1 MRIPRTMSEKQTELH
16 VGRFTILRRLGR
28 GGMGAVYEGHD
39 PALDRRV
46 AIKTLTSEA
55 IADAETRGRF
65 EREARAA
72 AKLAHP
78 NIVIVYELGNF
89 GGKEKPYIVME
100 YLEGTDVAALIS
112 GSRSVPLAEALDIV
126 AQLCRALDF
135 AHQKGVVHRDVKP
148 ANLRYLDDGQIKI
161 MDFGIARVE
170 GSHQITKSGV
180 MIGTLHYM
188 SPEQIRGEKLD
199 GRTDIFSAGCIL
211 YELLAGV
218 RPFPGESAT
227 SILYNIVHETPKP
240 VIDKNSDLPQEVQ
253 RVIDRALAKK
263 PEERFASAGAMAKEL
278 EKILSVYRKTFPRT
292 TSAHERSLQEI
303 QALAKERNWEE
314 VSERAKKLLEE
325 HPQLDDARRILR
337 RALRELHHEE
347 SESQKSPAERTKHLE
362 EIYDELT
369 GLYGSEA
376 VTARGP
382 SALAETEVGEPMKPP
397 PEAPGVGRSPAE
409 RTLEGREGRE
419 SREGREEKSSDPVRA
434 LAAPIWALVI
444 VVLLGF
450 GGGLY
455 WMFLREPEGPKT
467 VSHTLRV
474 YSDPVGASVTLNGRQ
489 SGFVTDEDGVE
500 LPVSGLVNDS
510 VLVEMRLAGYE
521 PASAEVSLSVA
532 PPDPLE
538 FVLAPTV
545 RSFEL
550 QTSPAGAS
558 VRLDGKPLE
567 GVTPLSVELPA
578 DGEHEIT
585 FTKAE
590 YQSVTV
596 RIGGGEPLPE
606 APVVLTPLGKPG
618 TVAVESTYPVSV
630 WRGGSELAPAT
641 PSPSV
646 QLRPGSYELRLISES
661 VFLDRV
667 VPAQVREGE
676 TVSVMA
682 PPLGRVN
689 VRANPGNC
697 TLTINGVSAGA
708 PPFMNREIVEGSH
721 EFVFTWPGDVK
732 DVQRVEVQTG
742 KPSYVTG
749 QKP

>member
-1 MRIPRTMSEKQTELH
+1 MADKQTELH
-16 VGRFTILRRLGR
+16 IGRFTIQRRLGR
-28 GGMGAVYEGHD
+28 GGMGSVYEGHD

-55 IADAETRGRF
+55 IADAESRGRF

-78 NIVIVYELGNF
+78 NIVTVFELGNF

-100 YLEGTDVAALIS
+100 YLEGTDVASVIS
-112 GSRSVPLAEALDIV
+112 GSRGLPLAEALDIV
-126 AQLCRALDF
+126 VQLCRALDF

-211 YELLAGV
+211 YELLTGV
-218 RPFPGESAT
+218 RPFSGESAT

-240 VIDKNSDLPQEVQ
+240 VLEKNADLPQEVQ
-253 RVIDRALAKK
+253 RVIDRALSKK
-263 PEERFASAGAMAKEL
+263 PEDRFATAGEMAKEL
-278 EKILSVYRKTFPRT
+278 EKILSVYRKTLPRT
-292 TSAHERSLQEI
+292 TPAHEKSLQEL
-303 QALAKERNWEE
+303 QSLAKESNWRE
-314 VSERAKKLLEE
+314 VSKKAKKLLEE
-325 HPQLDDARRILR
+325 HPQLDEARRLLR
-337 RALRELHHEE
+337 RALREIHQEE
-347 SESQKSPAERTKHLE
+347 SENQRSAADRTKHFE

-382 SALAETEVGEPMKPP
+382 SALAETEVGEPTKRP
-397 PEAPGVGRSPAE
+397 PETVALGANPAATE
-409 RTLEGREGRE
+409 REGT
-419 SREGREEKSSDPVRA
+419 GSDPVRA
-434 LAAPIWALVI
+434 LAAPIWALVV

-455 WMFLREPEGPKT
+455 WMFLREPEGPKP
-467 VSHTLRV
+467 VAHTLRV
-474 YSDPVGASVTLNGRQ
+474 YSDPVGASITLNGRQ
-489 SGFVTDEDGVE
+489 TGLVTDDDGVE
-500 LPVSGLVNDS
+500 LPISGLVKDS
-510 VLVEMRLAGYE
+510 VLIEMRMEGFE
-521 PASAEVSLSVA
+521 TASADVELGLT

-545 RSFEL
+545 RQFVL

-567 GVTPLSVELPA
+567 GLTPLSIELPA
-578 DGEHEIT
+578 EGEHEIS
-585 FTKAE
+585 FSKAE
-590 YQSVTV
+590 YQTATIRV
-596 RIGGGEPLPE
+596 RANEPFPST
-606 APVVLTPLGKPG
+606 PVVLTALGRPG
-618 TVAVESTYPVSV
+618 TFVVESSYPVAIQ
-630 WRGGSELAPAT
+630 RGTAELAPASA
-641 PSPSV
+641 SPSV
-646 QLRPGSYELRLISES
+646 QLRPGTYELRLISES
-661 VFLDRV
+661 VFLDRL
-667 VPAQVREGE
+667 VPVEVREGE
-676 TVSVMA
+676 TTVVEA

-697 TLTINGVSAGA
+697 AVSINGFAAGA
-708 PPFMNREIVEGSH
+708 PPFMNREIVAGSH
-721 EFVFTWPGDVK
+721 EFVFTWPGEVK
-732 DVQRVEVQTG
+732 DVQRVDVQAG
-742 KPSYVTG
+742 KPSYVIG

>member
-1 MRIPRTMSEKQTELH
+1 MAEKHTELH
-16 VGRFTILRRLGR
+16 VGKFTILRRLGR

-78 NIVIVYELGNF
+78 NIVTVYELGNF

-112 GSRSVPLAEALDIV
+112 GSRGLPLAEALDIV
-126 AQLCRALDF
+126 SQLCRALDF

-211 YELLAGV
+211 YELLSGV
-218 RPFPGESAT
+218 RPFAGESAT

-240 VIDKNSDLPQEVQ
+240 VIEKIPDLPQEVQ
-253 RVIDRALAKK
+253 RVIDRALAKR
-263 PEERFASAGAMAKEL
+263 PEDRFASAGAMAKEL
-278 EKILSVYRKTFPRT
+278 EKILSVYRKTLPRT
-292 TSAHERSLQEI
+292 TPAHEKSLQEI
-303 QALAKERNWEE
+303 QSLAKDRNWQE
-314 VSERAKKLLEE
+314 VSKKAKKLLEE
-325 HPQLDDARRILR
+325 HPQLDEARRFLR
-337 RALRELHHEE
+337 RALREIHHQE
-347 SESQKSPAERTKHLE
+347 SEDLKTEAEKTRHFE

-382 SALAETEVGEPMKPP
+382 SALAETEVGASTKKPLQT
-397 PEAPGVGRSPAE
+397 AGAVALGTSPVE
-409 RTLEGREGRE
+409 TLRDT
-419 SREGREEKSSDPVRA
+419 KSSDPVRA
-434 LAAPIWALVI
+434 LAAPIWALVV

-467 VSHTLRV
+467 VAHTLRV
-474 YSDPVGASVTLNGRQ
+474 YSDPIGASVTLNGRQ
-489 SGFVTDEDGVE
+489 TGLLTDADGVE
-500 LPVSGLVNDS
+500 VPVSGLVNDA
-510 VLVEMRLAGYE
+510 VLVEMRMDGFE
-521 PASAEVSLSVA
+521 PASAEVSLGDA
-532 PPDPLE
+532 APDPLE

-545 RSFEL
+545 RKLEL
-550 QTSPAGAS
+550 KTLPAGAS
-558 VRLDGKPLE
+558 VRLDGKPLD
-567 GVTPLSVELPA
+567 GVTPLSIQLPA
-578 DGEHEIT
+578 EGEHEIT

-590 YQSVTV
+590 YQPASVRV
-596 RIGGGEPLPE
+596 GGGEPFPAE
-606 APVVLTPLGKPG
+606 PVVLTALGRPG
-618 TVAVESTYPVSV
+618 TFTVQSSYPVAVRRGSTD
-630 WRGGSELAPAT
+630 LAPAT
-641 PSPSV
+641 TSPTV
-646 QLRPGSYELRLISES
+646 QLRPGSYELRLVSEA

-667 VPAQVREGE
+667 VPVQVREGE
-676 TVSVMA
+676 TTSFEA

-708 PPFMNREIVEGSH
+708 PPLMNREIAAGSH
-721 EFVFTWPGDVK
+721 EFVFTWPGEVR
-732 DVQRVEVQTG
+732 DVQRVEVQAG
-742 KPSYVTG
+742 KPSYVIG

>member
-1 MRIPRTMSEKQTELH
+1 MAEKQTELH

-78 NIVIVYELGNF
+78 NIVTVYELGNF
-89 GGKEKPYIVME
+89 GGREKPYIVME
-100 YLEGTDVAALIS
+100 YLEGTDVAAIIG
-112 GSRSVPLAEALDIV
+112 GSRGVPLAEALDIV

-188 SPEQIRGEKLD
+188 SPEQIRGDKLD

-227 SILYNIVHETPKP
+227 SILYNIVHETPQP
-240 VIDKNSDLPQEVQ
+240 VIDKHPDLPQEVQ

-263 PEERFASAGAMAKEL
+263 PEERFPSAGAMAKEL
-278 EKILSVYRKTFPRT
+278 EKILSVYRKTLPRT

-303 QALAKERNWEE
+303 QALAKDRNWRE
-314 VSERAKKLLEE
+314 VSKKSKKLLEE
-325 HPQLDDARRILR
+325 QPQLDEARRILR
-337 RALRELHHEE
+337 RALREIHQEE
-347 SESQKSPAERTKHLE
+347 SDSQKTAEEKTKHFA
-362 EIYDELT
+362 EIFDELT

-382 SALAETEVGEPMKPP
+382 SALAETEMGDPTKKPP
-397 PEAPGVGRSPAE
+397 EPTGAAAGPSHAE
-409 RTLEGREGRE
+409 TLRDTT
-419 SREGREEKSSDPVRA
+419 SSDPVRA
-434 LAAPIWALVI
+434 LAAPIWALVV

-450 GGGLY
+450 GGGLF

-467 VSHTLRV
+467 VAHTLRV
-474 YSDPVGASVTLNGRQ
+474 YSDPVGAAITLNGRQ
-489 SGFVTDEDGVE
+489 TGLVTDADGVE
-500 LPVSGLVNDS
+500 VPVSGLLDDS
-510 VLVEMRLAGYE
+510 VRVEMRIDGYE
-521 PASAEVSLSVA
+521 SASAEVSLGAA

-545 RSFEL
+545 RKLEL
-550 QTSPAGAS
+550 ATSPAGAS
-558 VRLDGKPLE
+558 VSLDGKTLD
-567 GVTPLSVELPA
+567 GVTPISIELPA
-578 DGEHEIT
+578 DGEHEIR

-590 YQSVTV
+590 YQTATV
-596 RIGGGEPLPE
+596 RVGKGEPLP
-606 APVVLTPLGKPG
+606 AGPVVLVALGKPG
-618 TVAVESTYPVSV
+618 TFAVQSAYPVAVR
-630 WRGGSELAPAT
+630 RGNSELAPAT

-646 QLRPGSYELRLISES
+646 QLRPGSYELRLVSEA

-667 VPAQVREGE
+667 VPAHVREGE
-676 TVSVMA
+676 TTTVQA
-682 PPLGRVN
+682 PALGRVN

-708 PPFMNREIVEGSH
+708 PPLMNREIVAGSH
-721 EFVFTWPGDVK
+721 EFVFTWPGDVR
-732 DVQRVEVQTG
+732 DVQRVEVQAG
-742 KPSYVTG
+742 KPSYVIG
-749 QKP
+749 QKR

>member
-1 MRIPRTMSEKQTELH
+1 
-16 VGRFTILRRLGR
+16 
-28 GGMGAVYEGHD
+28 MGAVYEGHD

-46 AIKTLTSEA
+46 AIKTLTSDA
-55 IADAETRGRF
+55 IADAESRGRF
-65 EREARAA
+65 EREAKAA

-78 NIVIVYELGNF
+78 NIVTVYELGNF
-89 GGKEKPYIVME
+89 GGREKPYIVME
-100 YLEGTDVAALIS
+100 YLEGTDVAALI
-112 GSRSVPLAEALDIV
+112 GGNRGVPLAEALDIV

-170 GSHQITKSGV
+170 GGHQITKSGV

-218 RPFPGESAT
+218 RPFSGESAT
-227 SILYNIVHETPKP
+227 SILYNIVHETPKS
-240 VIDKNSDLPQEVQ
+240 VMEKNPDLPQEVQ
-253 RVIDRALAKK
+253 RVIDRALSKK
-263 PEERFASAGAMAKEL
+263 PDDRFATAGEMAREL
-278 EKILSVYRKTFPRT
+278 EKILSVYRKTLPRT
-292 TSAHERSLQEI
+292 TSAHEKSLQEL
-303 QALAKERNWEE
+303 QALARERNWRE
-314 VSERAKKLLEE
+314 VSKKAKKLLEE
-325 HPQLDDARRILR
+325 HPQLDEARRLLR
-337 RALRELHHEE
+337 RALREVHQEE
-347 SESQKSPAERTKHLE
+347 IESQRSAAERTKHFE
-362 EIYDELT
+362 EIESELT

-382 SALAETEVGEPMKPP
+382 SALAETEVGEPTKSP
-397 PEAPGVGRSPAE
+397 PETVGVAASSAE
-409 RTLEGREGRE
+409 TLREAKGT
-419 SREGREEKSSDPVRA
+419 DPVRA
-434 LAAPIWALVI
+434 LAAPMWALVI

-455 WMFLREPEGPKT
+455 WMFLRQPEGPT
-467 VSHTLRV
+467 PVAHTLRV
-474 YSDPVGASVTLNGRQ
+474 YSDPVGASVLLNGRQ
-489 SGFVTDEDGVE
+489 TGLLTDEDGVE

-510 VLVEMRLAGYE
+510 VLVEMRLDGFD
-521 PASAEVSLSVA
+521 PASAEVALGEA

-545 RSFEL
+545 RRFEL

-567 GVTPLSVELPA
+567 GVTPLSIELPA
-578 DGEHEIT
+578 EGEHEIT

-590 YQSVTV
+590 YQTATL
-596 RIGGGEPLPE
+596 RLGAGEPLPPG
-606 APVVLTPLGKPG
+606 PVVLVPLGKPG
-618 TVAVESTYPVSV
+618 TFAVQSTYPVSV
-630 WRGGSELAPAT
+630 RRGNSELAPAAS
-641 PSPSV
+641 SPSV
-646 QLRPGSYELRLISES
+646 QLRPGSYELHLVSES

-667 VPAQVREGE
+667 VQVQVREGE
-676 TVSVMA
+676 TTAIQA

-697 TLTINGVSAGA
+697 TVSINGVSAGA
-708 PPFMNREIVEGSH
+708 PPFMNREIVEGTH
-721 EFVFTWPGDVK
+721 EFVFTWPGEVR
-732 DVQRVEVQTG
+732 DVQRIEVQAG
-742 KPSYVTG
+742 KPSYVIG

>member
-1 MRIPRTMSEKQTELH
+1 MAEKQTELH

-78 NIVIVYELGNF
+78 NIVTVHELGNF

-112 GSRSVPLAEALDIV
+112 GSRGLPLAEALDIV
-126 AQLCRALDF
+126 VQLCRALDF

-199 GRTDIFSAGCIL
+199 GRTDIFSTGCIL
-211 YELLAGV
+211 YELLSGV
-218 RPFPGESAT
+218 RPFAGESAT

-240 VIDKNSDLPQEVQ
+240 VIEKNADLPQEVQ

-263 PEERFASAGAMAKEL
+263 PEDRFASAGAMAKEL
-278 EKILSVYRKTFPRT
+278 EKILAVYRKTLPRT
-292 TSAHERSLQEI
+292 TSAHERSLSEI
-303 QALAKERNWEE
+303 QALAKERNWQE
-314 VSERAKKLLEE
+314 VSKKAKKLLEE
-325 HPQLDDARRILR
+325 HPQLDEARRILR
-337 RALRELHHEE
+337 RALREIHQEE
-347 SESQKSPAERTKHLE
+347 SDNQKSPAEKTKNFE

-382 SALAETEVGEPMKPP
+382 SALAETEVGDPTKKP
-397 PEAPGVGRSPAE
+397 PEAPRVGRSPAE
-409 RTLEGREGRE
+409 RTLEGREEREGRE
-419 SREGREEKSSDPVRA
+419 SREGREEKGSDPVRA

-455 WMFLREPEGPKT
+455 WMFVREPEGPKT
-467 VSHTLRV
+467 VSYTLRV
-474 YSDPVGASVTLNGRQ
+474 YSDPIGAGVTLNGRQ
-489 SGFVTDEDGVE
+489 TGLVTDADGVE

-510 VLVEMRLAGYE
+510 VLVEMRLDGYE
-521 PASAEVSLSVA
+521 SASSEVALGLA
-532 PPDPLE
+532 APDPLE

-545 RSFEL
+545 RKFEL
-550 QTSPAGAS
+550 QTSPVGAS

-567 GVTPLSVELPA
+567 GVTPLSIELPPN
-578 DGEHEIT
+578 GEHEIA

-590 YQSVTV
+590 HQSATI
-596 RIGGGEPLPE
+596 RIRGRRAVPARSPLCS
-606 APVVLTPLGKPG
+606 PLS
-618 TVAVESTYPVSV
+618 AS
-630 WRGGSELAPAT
+630 LA
-641 PSPSV
+641 PSPS
-646 QLRPGSYELRLISES
+646 
-661 VFLDRV
+661 
-667 VPAQVREGE
+667 
-676 TVSVMA
+676 T
-682 PPLGRVN
+682 PPIRSRCGAAHPSLFQRRR
-689 VRANPGNC
+689 VRACSSGRAP
-697 TLTINGVSAGA
+697 TSSA
-708 PPFMNREIVEGSH
+708 
-721 EFVFTWPGDVK
+721 
-732 DVQRVEVQTG
+732 
-742 KPSYVTG
+742 
-749 QKP
+749 

>member
-1 MRIPRTMSEKQTELH
+1 MAEKQTELH

-46 AIKTLTSEA
+46 AIKTLTSDV
-55 IADAETRGRF
+55 IADAETRSRF

-78 NIVIVYELGNF
+78 NIVTMYELGNF

-100 YLEGTDVAALIS
+100 YLEGTDVASLIS
-112 GSRSVPLAEALDIV
+112 GGRSVPLAEALDIV

-170 GSHQITKSGV
+170 GGHQITKSGV

-218 RPFPGESAT
+218 RPFSGESAT

-240 VIDKNSDLPQEVQ
+240 VVQKNSDLPQEVQ
-253 RVIDRALAKK
+253 RVIDRALAKR
-263 PEERFASAGAMAKEL
+263 PEDRFASAGDMAKEL
-278 EKILSVYRKTFPRT
+278 EKILSVYRKTLPRT
-292 TSAHERSLQEI
+292 TAVHEKRLSALQSL
-303 QALAKERNWEE
+303 ARERNWHE
-314 VSERAKKLLEE
+314 VSKKAKELLEE
-325 HPQLDDARRILR
+325 HPQLDEARRLLR
-337 RALRELHHEE
+337 RALREIHQEE
-347 SESQKSPAERTKHLE
+347 SEGQRSAEEKTKHFD

-382 SALAETEVGEPMKPP
+382 SALAETEVGEPTKGP
-397 PEAPGVGRSPAE
+397 PETVGFSSGPSP
-409 RTLEGREGRE
+409 T
-419 SREGREEKSSDPVRA
+419 SREQGSDPVRA
-434 LAAPIWALVI
+434 LAAPIWALVV

-455 WMFLREPEGPKT
+455 WMFLREPEGPKP
-467 VSHTLRV
+467 VAHTLRV
-474 YSDPVGASVTLNGRQ
+474 YSDPVGASITLNGRLT
-489 SGFVTDEDGVE
+489 GLVTDEDGVE

-510 VLVEMRLAGYE
+510 VLVEMRMDGFE
-521 PASAEVSLSVA
+521 TASAEVALGEV

-545 RSFEL
+545 RKFEL

-567 GVTPLSVELPA
+567 GVTPLSIDLPP

-585 FTKAE
+585 FTKVE
-590 YQSVTV
+590 YQTATL
-596 RIGGGEPLPE
+596 RLRGGEPVPSG
-606 APVVLTPLGKPG
+606 PVVLTALGKPG
-618 TVAVESTYPVSV
+618 TLVVESSYPVSV
-630 WRGGSELAPAT
+630 QRGTTELAPAS
-641 PSPSV
+641 PNPSV
-646 QLRPGSYELRLISES
+646 QLRPGSYELRLISGS

-667 VPAQVREGE
+667 VQAQVREGE
-676 TVSVMA
+676 TTVVQA

-697 TLTINGVSAGA
+697 AVSINGFAAGA

-721 EFVFTWPGDVK
+721 EFVFTWPSELK
-732 DVQRVEVQTG
+732 DVQRVDVQAG
-742 KPSYVTG
+742 KPSYVIG

>member
-1 MRIPRTMSEKQTELH
+1 MAEKQTELH

-46 AIKTLTSEA
+46 AIKTLTSDA
-55 IADAETRGRF
+55 IADAESRGRF

-78 NIVIVYELGNF
+78 NIVTVYELGNF

-100 YLEGTDVAALIS
+100 YLEGTDVASLIS
-112 GSRSVPLAEALDIV
+112 GNRSVPLAEALEIV

-161 MDFGIARVE
+161 MDFGIARID
-170 GSHQITKSGV
+170 GGHQITKSGV

-218 RPFPGESAT
+218 RPFSGESAT

-240 VIDKNSDLPQEVQ
+240 VVEKNSDLPQEVQ

-263 PEERFASAGAMAKEL
+263 PEERFVSAGEMAKEL
-278 EKILSVYRKTFPRT
+278 EKILSVYRKTLPRT
-292 TSAHERSLQEI
+292 TSAHEKRVQELQSL
-303 QALAKERNWEE
+303 ARERNWRE
-314 VSERAKKLLEE
+314 VSKKAKKLLEE
-325 HPQLDDARRILR
+325 HPQIDEARRLLR
-337 RALRELHHEE
+337 RALREIHQEE
-347 SESQKSPAERTKHLE
+347 SESQRTAEERTKHFD
-362 EIYDELT
+362 EIQSELT

-382 SALAETEVGEPMKPP
+382 SALAETEVGEPTKNP
-397 PEAPGVGRSPAE
+397 PETVGVPPSPAE
-409 RTLEGREGRE
+409 TL
-419 SREGREEKSSDPVRA
+419 REEKGSDPVRA

-444 VVLLGF
+444 VVLLGVA
-450 GGGLY
+450 GGLL
-455 WMFLREPEGPKT
+455 WMFLREPDGPKP
-467 VSHTLRV
+467 VAHTLRV
-474 YSDPVGASVTLNGRQ
+474 YSDPVGAAITLNGRQ
-489 SGFVTDEDGVE
+489 TGLLTDDDGVE
-500 LPVSGLVNDS
+500 IPVSGLVNDS
-510 VLVEMRLAGYE
+510 VLVEMRMDGFE
-521 PASAEVSLSVA
+521 PASAEVALGVE

-545 RSFEL
+545 RRFEL

-567 GVTPLSVELPA
+567 GVTPISIELPA
-578 DGEHEIT
+578 EGEHEIT
-585 FTKAE
+585 FSKAE
-590 YQSVTV
+590 YQTATLRV
-596 RIGGGEPLPE
+596 REGEPLPPG
-606 APVVLTPLGKPG
+606 PVVLTALGKPG
-618 TVAVESTYPVSV
+618 TFVVESSYPISV
-630 WRGGSELAPAT
+630 QRGGSELASAT
-641 PSPSV
+641 ESPRV
-646 QLRPGSYELRLISES
+646 QLRPGTYDLRLISEA

-667 VPAQVREGE
+667 VQVQVREGE
-676 TVSVMA
+676 TTSLKA
-682 PPLGRVN
+682 PPLGRVS

-697 TLTINGVSAGA
+697 TVSINGFSAGA

-721 EFVFTWPGDVK
+721 EFVFTWPGDVRDVQRK
-732 DVQRVEVQTG
+732 DVQAG
-742 KPSYVTG
+742 KPAYVIG

>member
-1 MRIPRTMSEKQTELH
+1 MAEKQTELH

-55 IADAETRGRF
+55 IADAESRGRF

-78 NIVIVYELGNF
+78 NIVTVYELGNF

-100 YLEGTDVAALIS
+100 YLEGTDVASLVS
-112 GSRSVPLAEALDIV
+112 GSRGLPIAEALDIV
-126 AQLCRALDF
+126 VQLCRALDF

-211 YELLAGV
+211 YELLTGA
-218 RPFPGESAT
+218 RPFSGESAT

-240 VIDKNSDLPQEVQ
+240 AVEKNTDLPQEIQ
-253 RVIDRALAKK
+253 HVIDRALSKK
-263 PEERFASAGAMAKEL
+263 PEDRFTTAGEMAKDL
-278 EKILSVYRKTFPRT
+278 EKILSVYRKTLPRT
-292 TSAHERSLQEI
+292 TSAHEKSLQEI
-303 QALAKERNWEE
+303 QSLAKESNWPE
-314 VSERAKKLLEE
+314 VAKRAKKLLEE
-325 HPQLDDARRILR
+325 HPQLDEARRHLR
-337 RALRELHHEE
+337 RALREIHQEE
-347 SESQKSPAERTKHLE
+347 AESQKSAAERTKHFE
-362 EIYDELT
+362 EIYGELT

-382 SALAETEVGEPMKPP
+382 SALAETEVGEPTKK
-397 PEAPGVGRSPAE
+397 PAE
-409 RTLEGREGRE
+409 TMGVAPTAAETFGTGK
-419 SREGREEKSSDPVRA
+419 GHDPVRA
-434 LAAPIWALVI
+434 LAAPIWALVV

-455 WMFLREPEGPKT
+455 WMFLRAPEGPQT
-467 VSHTLRV
+467 VAHTLRV
-474 YSDPVGASVTLNGRQ
+474 YSDPVGAAITLNGRPT
-489 SGFVTDEDGVE
+489 GLVTDEDGVE
-500 LPVSGLVNDS
+500 LPVSGLLSDS
-510 VLVEMRLAGYE
+510 VLVEMRMEGFE
-521 PASAEVSLSVA
+521 PASADVVLGPT

-538 FVLAPTV
+538 FVLAANV
-545 RSFEL
+545 RTIEL
-550 QTSPAGAS
+550 QTSPAGAT
-558 VRLDGKPLE
+558 VKLDGKPLE
-567 GVTPLSVELPA
+567 GVTPLAIELPS
-578 DGEHEIT
+578 DGEHELT
-585 FTKAE
+585 FAKAD
-590 YQSVTV
+590 YQTATL
-596 RIGGGEPLPE
+596 RIRDGEPLP
-606 APVVLTPLGKPG
+606 AGPVVLTALGKPG
-618 TVAVESTYPVSV
+618 TFTVESPYPVSIR
-630 WRGGSELAPAT
+630 RGASELVAAT
-641 PSPSV
+641 PRPSV
-646 QLRPGSYELRLISES
+646 TLRPGSYELRLVAES

-667 VPAQVREGE
+667 VPVQIREGE
-676 TVSVMA
+676 TTTVTA
-682 PPLGRVN
+682 PALGRVN

-697 TLTINGVSAGA
+697 TVAINGISAGA

-721 EFVFTWPGDVK
+721 EFVFAWPGDLR
-732 DVQRVEVQTG
+732 DVQRVEVQSG
-742 KPSYVTG
+742 KPSYVIG

>member
-1 MRIPRTMSEKQTELH
+1 MAEKQTELH

-46 AIKTLTSEA
+46 AIKTLTSDA
-55 IADAETRGRF
+55 IADAESRGRF
-65 EREARAA
+65 EREAKAA

-78 NIVIVYELGNF
+78 NIVTVYELGNF

-112 GSRSVPLAEALDIV
+112 GNRGVPLAEALDIV

-170 GSHQITKSGV
+170 GGHQITKSGV

-218 RPFPGESAT
+218 RPFSGESAT
-227 SILYNIVHETPKP
+227 SVLYNIVHETPKP
-240 VIDKNSDLPQEVQ
+240 VIEKNPDLPQEVQ
-253 RVIDRALAKK
+253 RVIDRALSKK
-263 PEERFASAGAMAKEL
+263 PEDRFATAGEMAKEL
-278 EKILSVYRKTFPRT
+278 EKILSVYRKTLPRT
-292 TSAHERSLQEI
+292 TSAHEKSLQEL
-303 QALAKERNWEE
+303 QALARERNWRE
-314 VSERAKKLLEE
+314 VSKKAKKLLEE
-325 HPQLDDARRILR
+325 HPQLDEARRLLR
-337 RALRELHHEE
+337 RALREVHQEE
-347 SESQKSPAERTKHLE
+347 SESQRSAAERTKHFE
-362 EIYDELT
+362 EIESELT

-382 SALAETEVGEPMKPP
+382 SALAETEVGEPTKLP
-397 PEAPGVGRSPAE
+397 PETVGPKASAAE
-409 RTLEGREGRE
+409 TLRDQTG
-419 SREGREEKSSDPVRA
+419 SDPVRA
-434 LAAPIWALVI
+434 LAAPMWALVV

-455 WMFLREPEGPKT
+455 WMFLRQPEGPT
-467 VSHTLRV
+467 PVAHTLRV
-474 YSDPVGASVTLNGRQ
+474 YSDPVGAAVLLNGRQ
-489 SGFVTDEDGVE
+489 TGLLTDDDGVE

-510 VLVEMRLAGYE
+510 VLVEMRMDGFE
-521 PASAEVSLSVA
+521 PASAEVALGEG

-545 RSFEL
+545 RRFEL

-558 VRLDGKPLE
+558 VRLDGKALE
-567 GVTPLSVELPA
+567 GVTPLSIELPA
-578 DGEHEIT
+578 EGEHEIT

-590 YQSVTV
+590 YQTATLRLGAS
-596 RIGGGEPLPE
+596 EPLPPG
-606 APVVLTPLGKPG
+606 PVVLTPLGKPG
-618 TVAVESTYPVSV
+618 TFVLESTYPVSV
-630 WRGGSELAPAT
+630 RRGGAELAAAA

-646 QLRPGSYELRLISES
+646 QLRPGSYELQLISES

-667 VPAQVREGE
+667 VRVQVREGE
-676 TVSVMA
+676 TTSIQA

-697 TLTINGVSAGA
+697 TVSINGVSAGA

-721 EFVFTWPGDVK
+721 EFVFTWPGEVR
-732 DVQRVEVQTG
+732 DVQRIEVQAG
-742 KPSYVTG
+742 KPSYVIG

>member
-1 MRIPRTMSEKQTELH
+1 MAEKQTELH

-46 AIKTLTSEA
+46 AIKTLTSDA
-55 IADAETRGRF
+55 IADAESRGRF

-78 NIVIVYELGNF
+78 NIVTVYELGNF
-89 GGKEKPYIVME
+89 GGREKPYIVME

-112 GSRSVPLAEALDIV
+112 GSRGVPLAEALDIV

-148 ANLRYLDDGQIKI
+148 ANLRFLDDGQIKI

-170 GSHQITKSGV
+170 GGHQITKSGV

-218 RPFPGESAT
+218 RPFSGESAT

-240 VIDKNSDLPQEVQ
+240 VVEKNSDLPQEVQ
-253 RVIDRALAKK
+253 QVIDRALSKK
-263 PEERFASAGAMAKEL
+263 PEDRFATAGEMAKEL
-278 EKILSVYRKTFPRT
+278 DKILSIYRKTLPRT
-292 TSAHERSLQEI
+292 TSAHEKSLSELQS
-303 QALAKERNWEE
+303 LAKERNWPE
-314 VSERAKKLLEE
+314 VSKKAKKLLEE
-325 HPQLDDARRILR
+325 HPQIDEARRLLR
-337 RALRELHHEE
+337 RALREIHQEE
-347 SESQKSPAERTKHLE
+347 SESQRSAAEKTKHFD

-382 SALAETEVGEPMKPP
+382 SALAETEVGEPTKRP
-397 PEAPGVGRSPAE
+397 PEPVGLGSSPE
-409 RTLEGREGRE
+409 ETRREGM
-419 SREGREEKSSDPVRA
+419 GSDPVRA
-434 LAAPIWALVI
+434 LAAPIWALVV

-455 WMFLREPEGPKT
+455 WMFLREPEGLRP

-474 YSDPVGASVTLNGRQ
+474 YSDPVGAAITLNGRQ
-489 SGFVTDEDGVE
+489 TGLVTDDDGVE

-510 VLVEMRLAGYE
+510 VLIEMRMDGFE
-521 PASAEVSLSVA
+521 PASADVALGEV

-545 RSFEL
+545 RKFEL

-558 VRLDGKPLE
+558 VRLNGKPLE
-567 GVTPLSVELPA
+567 GVTPLSIELPA
-578 DGEHEIT
+578 DGEHEVT
-585 FTKAE
+585 FTKAD
-590 YQSVTV
+590 YQPATLRLRGS
-596 RIGGGEPLPE
+596 EPAPPG
-606 APVVLTPLGKPG
+606 PVVLTALGRPG
-618 TVAVESTYPVSV
+618 TFLVESVYPVSV
-630 WRGGSELAPAT
+630 RRGASELAPAT

-667 VPAQVREGE
+667 VQVQVREGE
-676 TVSVMA
+676 TATVQA

-697 TLTINGVSAGA
+697 IVSINGISAGA

-721 EFVFTWPGDVK
+721 EFVFTWPGEVRDA
-732 DVQRVEVQTG
+732 QRVEVQAG
-742 KPSYVTG
+742 KPSYVIG

>member
-1 MRIPRTMSEKQTELH
+1 MAEKQTELH

-46 AIKTLTSEA
+46 AIKTLTSDA
-55 IADAETRGRF
+55 IADTESRGRF

-78 NIVIVYELGNF
+78 NIVTIHELGNF

-112 GSRSVPLAEALDIV
+112 GSRGLPLAEALDIV

-218 RPFPGESAT
+218 RPFSGESAT

-240 VIDKNSDLPQEVQ
+240 VVEKNSDLPQEVQ
-253 RVIDRALAKK
+253 RVIDRALAKR
-263 PEERFASAGAMAKEL
+263 PEERFASAGDMAKEL
-278 EKILSVYRKTFPRT
+278 EKILSVHRKTLPRT
-292 TSAHERSLQEI
+292 TSAHEKRLSELQSLAREPNWREVSKK
-303 QALAKERNWEE
+303 AKE
-314 VSERAKKLLEE
+314 LLEQ
-325 HPQLDDARRILR
+325 HPQLDEARRLLR
-337 RALRELHHEE
+337 RALREIHLEE
-347 SESQKSPAERTKHLE
+347 SEGQRSVEEKTKHFD

-382 SALAETEVGEPMKPP
+382 SALAETEVGEPTKSPPESIGFSSGPP
-397 PEAPGVGRSPAE
+397 PASV
-409 RTLEGREGRE
+409 
-419 SREGREEKSSDPVRA
+419 EKGSDPVRA
-434 LAAPIWALVI
+434 LAAPIWALVV

-455 WMFLREPEGPKT
+455 WMFLREPEGPKP
-467 VSHTLRV
+467 VAHTLRV
-474 YSDPVGASVTLNGRQ
+474 YSDPVGAAITLNGRQ
-489 SGFVTDEDGVE
+489 TGLVTDEDGVE
-500 LPVSGLVNDS
+500 LPISGLVNDS
-510 VLVEMRLAGYE
+510 VLVEMRMDGFE
-521 PASAEVSLSVA
+521 PASADVA
-532 PPDPLE
+532 LGITPPDPLE

-545 RSFEL
+545 RKFEI

-558 VRLDGKPLE
+558 VRLNGKPLE
-567 GVTPLSVELPA
+567 GVTPLSIELPA
-578 DGEHEIT
+578 DGEHELT
-585 FTKAE
+585 FVKAE
-590 YQSVTV
+590 YQTATLRV
-596 RIGGGEPLPE
+596 RGSEPFPTG
-606 APVVLTPLGKPG
+606 PVVLTALGKPG
-618 TVAVESTYPVSV
+618 TFVVESGYPVSV
-630 WRGGSELAPAT
+630 QRGTTELAPAS
-641 PSPSV
+641 PNPSV

-667 VPAQVREGE
+667 VQAQVREGE
-676 TVSVMA
+676 TTVVQA
-682 PPLGRVN
+682 PSLGRVN

-697 TLTINGVSAGA
+697 TVSVNGFSAGA

-721 EFVFTWPGDVK
+721 EFVFTWPGELK
-732 DVQRVEVQTG
+732 DVQRVDVQAG
-742 KPSYVTG
+742 KPSYVIG